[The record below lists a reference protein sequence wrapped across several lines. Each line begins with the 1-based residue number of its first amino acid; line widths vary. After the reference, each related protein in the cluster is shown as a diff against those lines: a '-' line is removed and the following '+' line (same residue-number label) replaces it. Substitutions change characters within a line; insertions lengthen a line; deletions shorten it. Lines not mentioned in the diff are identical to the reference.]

1 MKKKIGSVSQEDQ
14 NSLSKRYL
22 LWLYKTTRDEADKIE
37 RKFTQLDID
46 REVEKLLKKKTG
58 GLKSSLKA
66 GVSPFMEEW
75 KEYIFR
81 KESDGQ
87 KLKFTEEFEPDPKY
101 IFLRLKLEAIE
112 NIMKA
117 SFGAAFFKE
126 ARKLYEDSCIQRI
139 LADTSGQ
146 R

>member
-1 MKKKIGSVSQEDQ
+1 MKKKMSCISREDQ

-22 LWLYKTTRDEADKIE
+22 LWLYKMTRDEADKIE

-46 REVEKLLKKKTG
+46 REVEKFLKKKTG

-66 GVSPFMEEW
+66 GMSPFMEEW
-75 KEYIFR
+75 KEYIFA
-81 KESDGQ
+81 KESDAQ
-87 KLKFTEEFEPDPKY
+87 KLKFTEEGQPDPKY

-112 NIMKA
+112 SVMKA
-117 SFGAAFFKE
+117 SFGATFFKE